1 MMKIDAHQHDHFAKP
16 PIKEKQMGA
25 WADEF
30 AAAAQHPNVYSNVSR
45 LYTVAAADTWN
56 ADDLKPYIDYA
67 LGPFGAGCVG

>member
-1 MMKIDAHQHDHFAKP
+1 
-16 PIKEKQMGA
+16 MGA